1 MANLAVPKTS
11 HQMKALVKQQQRI
24 RGQYPIDQEGDRRLI
39 STVYVPYEKLTA
51 YEQENY
57 VAWREESLDDVCFT
71 HDRYLNVYHE
81 DDVVQ
86 ITEETKEVYR
96 ASWNNFFCPARAHAR
111 ARARAHHVAR
121 PRASVLRRC
130 RPADW
135 FPMATMPMSMPSA
148 S

>member
-1 MANLAVPKTS
+1 MANLAVAKTS

-71 HDRYLNVYHE
+71 HNRYLNVYHE

-96 ASWNNFFCPARAHAR
+96 ASWNNFFCAKEFMGTKLKNKLSKAPNF
-111 ARARAHHVAR
+111 
-121 PRASVLRRC
+121 L
-130 RPADW
+130 DKW
-135 FPMATMPMSMPSA
+135 LSMGDVGLLIREKMIEGSEGR
-148 S
+148 